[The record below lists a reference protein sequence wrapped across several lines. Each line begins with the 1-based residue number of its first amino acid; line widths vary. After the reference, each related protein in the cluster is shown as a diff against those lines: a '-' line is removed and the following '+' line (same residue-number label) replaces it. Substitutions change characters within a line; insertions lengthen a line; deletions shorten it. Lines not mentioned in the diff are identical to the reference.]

1 MQKKRLFSSP
11 NRKKLIIDNRVY
23 TKNFTGPQ
31 ASHIIYF
38 YERAYAVAY
47 GAYWIAPIARGNTA
61 RNGASPL
68 FWRVYALHTPRV
80 SYGMTEDIKR
90 FDMEIQLLK
99 DIDDASLDRMSVW
112 LYNWWG
118 ASENYSLDAVK
129 TYLRHGMQTQHL
141 PVTFGCF
148 EGKRLVGMYQLQW
161 SDLFVR
167 PDLYPWLAN
176 VYVDPAYRKCGY
188 GDAMLKSVGAML
200 KRYTSFRECYLYTTH
215 TSLYEKYGWQFVSEI
230 DTCLPE
236 QRMQRLYRL
245 SIN

>member
-1 MQKKRLFSSP
+1 MAVQLVGGIGKLQTGCCQNISQARHADAAFASDFRL
-11 NRKKLIIDNRVY
+11 
-23 TKNFTGPQ
+23 
-31 ASHIIYF
+31 
-38 YERAYAVAY
+38 
-47 GAYWIAPIARGNTA
+47 
-61 RNGASPL
+61 
-68 FWRVYALHTPRV
+68 
-80 SYGMTEDIKR
+80 
-90 FDMEIQLLK
+90 
-99 DIDDASLDRMSVW
+99 
-112 LYNWWG
+112 
-118 ASENYSLDAVK
+118 
-129 TYLRHGMQTQHL
+129 
-141 PVTFGCF
+141 F

-161 SDLFVR
+161 RDLFVR

-230 DTCLPE
+230 DTYLPE